1 MNIIEAIKRNLFIY
15 RLILML
21 ALVIITY
28 FVEYSHPVILWIS
41 FLIVIGKLYEI
52 FFLRGG
58 DRWDSD
64 PVSLNLMV
72 VLKFAEYVWNG
83 FARSN

>member
-1 MNIIEAIKRNLFIY
+1 MKITEIARRNLVVYRVFLAISLFLIAYFIQ
-15 RLILML
+15 
-21 ALVIITY
+21 
-28 FVEYSHPVILWIS
+28 YSYSVMIWIA

-58 DRWDSD
+58 RRLDSD

>member
-1 MNIIEAIKRNLFIY
+1 
-15 RLILML
+15 ML
-21 ALVIITY
+21 SLVIINCL
-28 FVEYSHPVILWIS
+28 VEYAYAVILWNFILDS
-41 FLIVIGKLYEI
+41 IRKRYEI

>member
-1 MNIIEAIKRNLFIY
+1 MKITEIARRNLVVYRVFLAISLFLIAYFIQ
-15 RLILML
+15 
-21 ALVIITY
+21 
-28 FVEYSHPVILWIS
+28 YSYSVMIWIA

-58 DRWDSD
+58 RRWDSD